1 MTSLLLRT
9 RRTTPRPMT
18 RGRKEEIRIRPS
30 VLPGAVLVVLLLPA
44 AAHAK
49 QAGPANVCIHTV
61 DIDHTR
67 APDDRTIL
75 FYMRDGR
82 VWSSTLRSNCP
93 ELSFNGF
100 VYGPTPPDN
109 ICGNL
114 QTIRVIRSGA
124 VCEIGPLVPAEHGDV
139 H

>member
-1 MTSLLLRT
+1 MKVSYVALAVIWGTSAL
-9 RRTTPRPMT
+9 
-18 RGRKEEIRIRPS
+18 
-30 VLPGAVLVVLLLPA
+30 
-44 AAHAK
+44 
-49 QAGPANVCIHTV
+49 AGPARPGTVCIRTM

-67 APDDRTIL
+67 APDDHTIL
-75 FYMRDGR
+75 FYMRDGK
-82 VWSSTLRSNCP
+82 VWSTTLASNCP

-124 VCEIGPLVPAEHGDV
+124 VCEMGPLVPVTPPEHEDV